1 MWQNFKCVLMRISIL
16 ISSIAFLF
24 LLSCQT
30 NSTNEITSEVTIKG
44 TITNPIGDV
53 AVFKTKDTS
62 FEASVDSLGVF
73 SITFSIDS
81 AMYLDFKNGPERT
94 AMYVHPGDKI
104 RMNIDTKMY
113 DETISYKGSPKSSY
127 LAKKY
132 LLREQMDFMGEV
144 YYLGTKD
151 EYSAYLNGY
160 RDSIM
165 SDLNTFDDSLFM
177 VQR

>member
-1 MWQNFKCVLMRISIL
+1 
-16 ISSIAFLF
+16 
-24 LLSCQT
+24 
-30 NSTNEITSEVTIKG
+30 
-44 TITNPIGDV
+44 
-53 AVFKTKDTS
+53 
-62 FEASVDSLGVF
+62 
-73 SITFSIDS
+73 
-81 AMYLDFKNGPERT
+81 
-94 AMYVHPGDKI
+94 MYVHPGDNI

-151 EYSAYLNGY
+151 EYAAYLDGY

-165 SDLNTFDDSLFM
+165 NDLNTFDDSLFNSIEIDDM
-177 VQR
+177 NNMLDYYAKRQESLWIYHPPQEDINGKRIKQA

>member
-1 MWQNFKCVLMRISIL
+1 
-16 ISSIAFLF
+16 
-24 LLSCQT
+24 
-30 NSTNEITSEVTIKG
+30 
-44 TITNPIGDV
+44 
-53 AVFKTKDTS
+53 
-62 FEASVDSLGVF
+62 
-73 SITFSIDS
+73 
-81 AMYLDFKNGPERT
+81 
-94 AMYVHPGDKI
+94 
-104 RMNIDTKMY
+104 MY

-151 EYSAYLNGY
+151 EYSAYLDGY

-177 VQR
+177 DTEIEDMNNMLDYYIKSQVSMTDLSPSAKRFNWDADKLSMNYNFYVELNSMSSQNMILCYPATPLR